1 MRKRKLSIKELRVD
15 PIWNF
20 PYKHHKN
27 CKTVSKEIY
36 SLDLGSDRIK
46 VTVRFPDEG
55 WFWEKTYHFKV
66 NAWLDFKSSADENW
80 IS

>member
-15 PIWNF
+15 PILNF
-20 PYKHHKN
+20 PHKHHKN

-55 WFWEKTYHFKV
+55 
-66 NAWLDFKSSADENW
+66 
-80 IS
+80 